1 MRRRGL
7 VSALAGGAVFAGSL
21 VLAGSAVLA
30 SGPAAAAPPVPVRPS
45 ATVTAALSSART
57 AARPVQLAL
66 SFRTALVCGRPLGPT
81 TITFPA
87 VVHVPAAIPPAAV
100 LVDGRPAGRVTV
112 AGPLV
117 RVTSL
122 TPTGMMCHSVA
133 LGPMAITFTKA
144 AGIGNPAHA
153 GTFAIG
159 VRRGHRTLHG
169 RLTIVG

>member
-7 VSALAGGAVFAGSL
+7 VLALAGGAV
-21 VLAGSAVLA
+21 LA
-30 SGPAAAAPPVPVRPS
+30 SGASAAAPPVPVLPS
-45 ATVTAALSSART
+45 ATVTTTLSTARS

-87 VVHVPAAIPPAAV
+87 AVHVPGAIPAAAV

-117 RVTSL
+117 RITSV

-133 LGPMAITFTKA
+133 IGPMAITFTKA
-144 AGIGNPAHA
+144 AGLGNPARA
-153 GTFAIG
+153 GTFAVG

-169 RLTIVG
+169 RLTIVR

>member
-1 MRRRGL
+1 
-7 VSALAGGAVFAGSL
+7 
-21 VLAGSAVLA
+21 
-30 SGPAAAAPPVPVRPS
+30 
-45 ATVTAALSSART
+45 VTATISTARP

-87 VVHVPAAIPPAAV
+87 AVHVPAAIPAAAV

-117 RVTSL
+117 RITSV

-133 LGPMAITFTKA
+133 IGPMAITFTKA
-144 AGIGNPAHA
+144 AGLGNPTRA
-153 GTFAIG
+153 GTFAVG

-169 RLTIVG
+169 RLTIVR